1 MEEILLALAPAITF
15 GLPYLTNLV
24 RRKRRGAPQ
33 PVAAVELQSG
43 ERIDISGPAL
53 SEVRSQ
59 VETVLDVAPQ
69 VSTDSART
77 PQRTGFTAKINNQI
91 TPLQLV
97 YGLVMIAGIVAKRD
111 MGLQSKVRKARISP
125 FKHNRRLYCGTNS
138 LCRSAASSRT
148 TTGITHFDRDMH
160 RVSKWILLAID
171 IRYGSPIG
179 NAIPLRVLT
188 KFVVCTIEIS
198 GVNSALANWLKG
210 VIQASNGLRSRTM
223 LGAHNGGSRVGA
235 MAPTVT
241 LCDTAVGPAAWPTG

>member
-69 VSTDSART
+69 VLADSARP
-77 PQRTGFTAKINNQI
+77 PQRTGFAAKINNQI

-97 YGLVMIAGIVAKRD
+97 YGLVMIAGIVAKEIWDYNQKYGKPGFRLSSIT
-111 MGLQSKVRKARISP
+111 GACIVAPIVYAAVQPHLAPLQE
-125 FKHNRRLYCGTNS
+125 S
-138 LCRSAASSRT
+138 LTLIGICIAFQNGFFWQSIFATAAQSATPS
-148 TTGITHFDRDMH
+148 H
-160 RVSKWILLAID
+160 
-171 IRYGSPIG
+171 
-179 NAIPLRVLT
+179 
-188 KFVVCTIEIS
+188 
-198 GVNSALANWLKG
+198 
-210 VIQASNGLRSRTM
+210 
-223 LGAHNGGSRVGA
+223 
-235 MAPTVT
+235 
-241 LCDTAVGPAAWPTG
+241 